1 MPFIGTVQKRQR
13 HRDRRWSPGCLGWGD
28 GMGMGGS
35 WGVQVPFCVVKV
47 LELHVC
53 LHNFVIRLKTTSL

>member
-1 MPFIGTVQKRQR
+1 
-13 HRDRRWSPGCLGWGD
+13 
-28 GMGMGGS
+28 MGKGGS

>member
-1 MPFIGTVQKRQR
+1 
-13 HRDRRWSPGCLGWGD
+13 
-28 GMGMGGS
+28 MGMGGS

-53 LHNFVIRLKTTSL
+53 LHNFVIRLKTTSCKLWVDGMLCELYQNKKQNSQGK

>member
-1 MPFIGTVQKRQR
+1 
-13 HRDRRWSPGCLGWGD
+13 
-28 GMGMGGS
+28 MGGS

-53 LHNFVIRLKTTSL
+53 LHNFVIRLKTTSCKLWVDGMLCELYQNKKQNSQGK